1 MKKEIVKIGL
11 AAALAAFVLAGC
23 GKRAGEGTASSEP
36 ATTAQTGTEKK
47 VQIVTESEAVTE
59 AVTEAKVQTVKK
71 TPVFTEPATEN
82 VTEAVTESETVK
94 TYPDLS
100 ESEEKEK
107 ESEFDAPRTYYAKD
121 DMNIRQTPSTE
132 SSENI
137 ISSFDQGEKVTVTG
151 ETPSWYVISKA
162 DGDDT
167 LTGYVHKDTLS
178 ETVVEPKS
186 EEERAKINAQYAD
199 GGQDTSDHYSVT
211 TNTEVNI
218 RSDASVDSDAIGSIP
233 EGATVTVT
241 GSTEDGWLQVTYDGT
256 SGYINAN
263 LVSNS

>member
-1 MKKEIVKIGL
+1 M
-11 AAALAAFVLAGC
+11 
-23 GKRAGEGTASSEP
+23 
-36 ATTAQTGTEKK
+36 
-47 VQIVTESEAVTE
+47 
-59 AVTEAKVQTVKK
+59 
-71 TPVFTEPATEN
+71 
-82 VTEAVTESETVK
+82 
-94 TYPDLS
+94 
-100 ESEEKEK
+100 
-107 ESEFDAPRTYYAKD
+107 
-121 DMNIRQTPSTE
+121 
-132 SSENI
+132 
-137 ISSFDQGEKVTVTG
+137 
-151 ETPSWYVISKA
+151 ISKA